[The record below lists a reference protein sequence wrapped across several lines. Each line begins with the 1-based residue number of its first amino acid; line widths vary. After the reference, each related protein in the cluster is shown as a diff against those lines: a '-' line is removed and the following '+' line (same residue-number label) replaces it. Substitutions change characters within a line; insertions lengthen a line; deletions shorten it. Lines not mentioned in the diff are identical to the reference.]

1 MEVLNLTD
9 VDIKIEN
16 IVASAS
22 IGKDIDLKEIE
33 SSNMLEGVSYNREQF
48 PGLVF
53 KLKEPKTAAL
63 IFGSGK
69 LVCTGAKSIDDSKLA
84 IKRTVDLMRK
94 VDTDIPEEF
103 EIKIQNIVASA
114 NLESTLNL
122 EAVALELEDTEYEPE
137 QFPGLVYRLS
147 DPKVVLLL
155 FGSGVLLIKLVVFD
169 LDNVIIDGE
178 AIDEIGKLAN
188 VEDDIAAITEK
199 AMQGEIDFETS
210 IKDRVQLLEGTSI
223 EDIEKVADDLPL
235 MNGACKTIDCLKE
248 KDVDVAIIS
257 GSFDVVADKV
267 KDKLGVETVYTNSFT
282 VEDGKLTGEVT
293 GPLVSGSKLDVLK
306 DHVEEAGITLDEVVA
321 VGDGANDISMIESA
335 GCGIAFNAKDSVKEI
350 ADIVVDGKD
359 LCKVLDEI
367 LNQLT
372 TEEETETVDDEE
384 AVEEVEETEATEE
397 AVEEEAEEAVEEEAE
412 EAVEEV
418 EETEDSEEAAEETED
433 AAETEDKKED
443 KKELPKS
450 EFVLAD
456 TMEGVRK
463 QKDEKEAEIS
473 KVADERE
480 EFNKIAK
487 EQRKIRDE
495 LNASLKENLNKAI
508 EYRNERN
515 EINKEV
521 EAAKKARNE
530 ANNKIKSLE
539 WSSGKRD
546 KIKIENEIKKID
558 KIIETR
564 VLDIKKENQLVKNAN
579 DLRKQLMEI
588 HEDESV
594 KTEAQELKK
603 LSEEEHEKVIALSEK
618 AQEAHEEM
626 LTYFRK
632 TDDIRTAA
640 DEAHKKFIEARKNAS
655 AKHEEFKAILSDIH
669 VINKKLGSNKPK
681 KRKNDNK
688 GGSGSNKN
696 REERERAEEIFA
708 KFKQGGK
715 VSTEEILLLQKYNIG

>member
-1 MEVLNLTD
+1 M
-9 VDIKIEN
+9 
-16 IVASAS
+16 
-22 IGKDIDLKEIE
+22 
-33 SSNMLEGVSYNREQF
+33 
-48 PGLVF
+48 
-53 KLKEPKTAAL
+53 
-63 IFGSGK
+63 
-69 LVCTGAKSIDDSKLA
+69 
-84 IKRTVDLMRK
+84 
-94 VDTDIPEEF
+94 
-103 EIKIQNIVASA
+103 
-114 NLESTLNL
+114 
-122 EAVALELEDTEYEPE
+122 
-137 QFPGLVYRLS
+137 
-147 DPKVVLLL
+147 
-155 FGSGVLLIKLVVFD
+155 IKLVVFD

-188 VEDDIAAITEK
+188 VEEDIAEITEK

-235 MNGACKTIDCLKE
+235 MPGAEETITCLKD

-257 GSFDVVADKV
+257 GSFDVVAEKI
-267 KDKLGVETVYTNSFT
+267 KDKLGVDTVYTNSFT

-293 GPLVSGSKLDVLK
+293 GPLVSGTKLDVLN

-350 ADIVVDGKD
+350 ADIVVDEKD
-359 LCKVLDEI
+359 LTKVLDEI

-372 TEEETETVDDEE
+372 TEDAETETVEENAEE
-384 AVEEVEETEATEE
+384 AEAVEAETEEVEEADAEP
-397 AVEEEAEEAVEEEAE
+397 EEEGDAEEADAEPAEEEKPKK
-412 EAVEEV
+412 
-418 EETEDSEEAAEETED
+418 SKK
-433 AAETEDKKED
+433 DKG
-443 KKELPKS
+443 LPKS
-450 EFVLAD
+450 DFVLAD

-473 KVADERE
+473 KVAEERE
-480 EFNKIAK
+480 EFNRIAK

-515 EINKEV
+515 EINKAV
-521 EAAKKARNE
+521 EAAKKARND
-530 ANNKIKSLE
+530 ANNKIKNLE

-579 DLRKQLMEI
+579 DLRKQLMGI

-594 KTEAQELKK
+594 KNEAQELKK
-603 LSEEEHEKVIALSEK
+603 VSEEEHEKVIELSEK
-618 AQEAHEEM
+618 AQAAHEEM
-626 LTYFRK
+626 LKYFRK

-655 AKHEEFKAILSDIH
+655 AKHEEFKVILSDIH

-681 KRKNDNK
+681 RRKSDNK
-688 GGSGSNKN
+688 SSSGANKN
-696 REERERAEEIFA
+696 REEKERAEEIFE

>member
-1 MEVLNLTD
+1 M
-9 VDIKIEN
+9 
-16 IVASAS
+16 
-22 IGKDIDLKEIE
+22 
-33 SSNMLEGVSYNREQF
+33 
-48 PGLVF
+48 
-53 KLKEPKTAAL
+53 
-63 IFGSGK
+63 
-69 LVCTGAKSIDDSKLA
+69 
-84 IKRTVDLMRK
+84 
-94 VDTDIPEEF
+94 
-103 EIKIQNIVASA
+103 
-114 NLESTLNL
+114 
-122 EAVALELEDTEYEPE
+122 
-137 QFPGLVYRLS
+137 
-147 DPKVVLLL
+147 
-155 FGSGVLLIKLVVFD
+155 VLLIKLVVFD

-188 VEDDIAAITEK
+188 VEEDIAAITEK

-223 EDIEKVADDLPL
+223 EEIQKVASELPL
-235 MNGACKTIDCLKE
+235 MPGAEKTINDLKE
-248 KDVDVAIIS
+248 NDVDVAIIS
-257 GSFDVVADKV
+257 GSFDVVADEI

-306 DHVEEAGITLDEVVA
+306 DHVENAGITLDEVVA

-350 ADIVVDGKD
+350 ADVVVEEKD
-359 LCKVLDEI
+359 LTKVLDEI

-372 TEEETETVDDEE
+372 TDDAEEET
-384 AVEEVEETEATEE
+384 VEEVEDEASEE
-397 AVEEEAEEAVEEEAE
+397 AEAVEAADEDADSEEDEAEAEEEASEEEAEEEVAEEDADSEEEEAE
-412 EAVEEV
+412 EEV
-418 EETEDSEEAAEETED
+418 ADEEAEPEE
-433 AAETEDKKED
+433 A
-443 KKELPKS
+443 PKH

-480 EFNKIAK
+480 EFNKIAR

-495 LNASLKENLNKAI
+495 LNSSLKENLNKAI
-508 EYRNERN
+508 EFRNERN

-521 EAAKKARNE
+521 EAAKKARND
-530 ANNKIKSLE
+530 ANNKIKNLE
-539 WSSGKRD
+539 WNSGKRN
-546 KIKIENEIKKID
+546 KLRIENEIKKID

-594 KTEAQELKK
+594 KAEADELKK
-603 LSEEEHEKVIALSEK
+603 VSEQEHEKVIELSEK
-618 AQEAHEEM
+618 AQAAHEEM
-626 LTYFRK
+626 LKYFRK

-640 DEAHKKFIEARKNAS
+640 DEAHKKFIEARRNAS
-655 AKHEEFKAILSDIH
+655 DKHEEFKTILSDIH

-681 KRKNDNK
+681 RRKSDNK
-688 GGSGSNKN
+688 GSSGANKN
-696 REERERAEEIFA
+696 REEKQRAQEIFE

>member
-1 MEVLNLTD
+1 M
-9 VDIKIEN
+9 
-16 IVASAS
+16 
-22 IGKDIDLKEIE
+22 
-33 SSNMLEGVSYNREQF
+33 
-48 PGLVF
+48 
-53 KLKEPKTAAL
+53 
-63 IFGSGK
+63 
-69 LVCTGAKSIDDSKLA
+69 
-84 IKRTVDLMRK
+84 
-94 VDTDIPEEF
+94 
-103 EIKIQNIVASA
+103 
-114 NLESTLNL
+114 
-122 EAVALELEDTEYEPE
+122 
-137 QFPGLVYRLS
+137 
-147 DPKVVLLL
+147 
-155 FGSGVLLIKLVVFD
+155 IKLVVFD
-169 LDNVIIDGE
+169 LDNVIIE
-178 AIDEIGKLAN
+178 E
-188 VEDDIAAITEK
+188 DIAAITEK

-223 EDIEKVADDLPL
+223 EDIEKVACDLPL
-235 MNGACKTIDCLKE
+235 MPGAEKTIKCLKD

-267 KDKLGVETVYTNSFT
+267 SDKLGVDTVYTNSFT

-335 GCGIAFNAKDSVKEI
+335 GCGIAFNAKNSVKEI
-350 ADIVVDGKD
+350 ADIVVEEKD
-359 LCKVLDEI
+359 LCKVLNEI

-372 TEEETETVDDEE
+372 TEDAETETVDEEIAEE
-384 AVEEVEETEATEE
+384 AEAVEAETEEVAEEAPEEVEEAEAEPVEEDETEE
-397 AVEEEAEEAVEEEAE
+397 AEVAEEEVEEAPEDEAEPAEETAEEEAETEEAPEDEAEEAESEEEAE
-412 EAVEEV
+412 PAKEEKPKK
-418 EETEDSEEAAEETED
+418 SKSKK
-433 AAETEDKKED
+433 DKG
-443 KKELPKS
+443 LPKS
-450 EFVLAD
+450 NFVLAD

-480 EFNKIAK
+480 EYNRIAK

-515 EINKEV
+515 EINKAV
-521 EAAKKARNE
+521 EAAKKARND
-530 ANNKIKSLE
+530 ANNKIKNLE

-594 KTEAQELKK
+594 KNEAQELKK
-603 LSEEEHEKVIALSEK
+603 VSEEEHEKVIELSEK
-618 AQEAHEEM
+618 AQAAHEEM
-626 LTYFRK
+626 LKYFRK

-681 KRKNDNK
+681 RRKSDNK
-688 GGSGSNKN
+688 SSPAANKN
-696 REERERAEEIFA
+696 REEKERAEEIFE

>member
-1 MEVLNLTD
+1 M
-9 VDIKIEN
+9 
-16 IVASAS
+16 
-22 IGKDIDLKEIE
+22 
-33 SSNMLEGVSYNREQF
+33 
-48 PGLVF
+48 
-53 KLKEPKTAAL
+53 
-63 IFGSGK
+63 
-69 LVCTGAKSIDDSKLA
+69 
-84 IKRTVDLMRK
+84 
-94 VDTDIPEEF
+94 
-103 EIKIQNIVASA
+103 
-114 NLESTLNL
+114 
-122 EAVALELEDTEYEPE
+122 
-137 QFPGLVYRLS
+137 
-147 DPKVVLLL
+147 
-155 FGSGVLLIKLVVFD
+155 VLLIKLVVFD

-188 VEDDIAAITEK
+188 VEEDIAAITEK

-223 EDIEKVADDLPL
+223 EDIEKVADELPL
-235 MNGACKTIDCLKE
+235 MDGASETIARLKDE
-248 KDVDVAIIS
+248 DIDVAIIS
-257 GSFDVVADKV
+257 GSFDVVADKI
-267 KDKLGVETVYTNSFT
+267 KEKLGIDAVYTNSFT

-350 ADIVVDGKD
+350 ADVVVDEKD
-359 LCKVLDEI
+359 LTKVLDEI

-372 TEEETETVDDEE
+372 TEEETEAVDDEE
-384 AVEEVEETEATEE
+384 ASEEVEETEAS
-397 AVEEEAEEAVEEEAE
+397 
-412 EAVEEV
+412 EEV
-418 EETEDSEEAAEETED
+418 EETEAAEEATEEVAEETEEAAEEEATE
-433 AAETEDKKED
+433 AEAKDKDEKKDKKA
-443 KKELPKS
+443 LPKS
-450 EFVLAD
+450 DFVLAD

-508 EYRNERN
+508 EFRNERN

-603 LSEEEHEKVIALSEK
+603 VSEEKHQKVIELSEK

-681 KRKNDNK
+681 KRRSDNK
-688 GGSGSNKN
+688 GGSGANKN
-696 REERERAEEIFA
+696 REEKERAEEIFA

>member
-1 MEVLNLTD
+1 M
-9 VDIKIEN
+9 
-16 IVASAS
+16 
-22 IGKDIDLKEIE
+22 
-33 SSNMLEGVSYNREQF
+33 
-48 PGLVF
+48 
-53 KLKEPKTAAL
+53 
-63 IFGSGK
+63 
-69 LVCTGAKSIDDSKLA
+69 
-84 IKRTVDLMRK
+84 
-94 VDTDIPEEF
+94 
-103 EIKIQNIVASA
+103 
-114 NLESTLNL
+114 
-122 EAVALELEDTEYEPE
+122 
-137 QFPGLVYRLS
+137 
-147 DPKVVLLL
+147 
-155 FGSGVLLIKLVVFD
+155 IKLVVFD

-188 VEDDIAAITEK
+188 VEDDIAEITEK

-223 EDIEKVADDLPL
+223 EDIEKVAEDLPL
-235 MNGACKTIDCLKE
+235 MPGACKTVKCLKD
-248 KDVDVAIIS
+248 KGVDVAIIS

-267 KDKLGVETVYTNSFT
+267 SDKLGVDTVYTNSFT

-350 ADIVVDGKD
+350 ADVVVEEKD
-359 LCKVLDEI
+359 LCKVLCEI
-367 LNQLT
+367 CNQLT
-372 TEEETETVDDEE
+372 TDDAEEETVE
-384 AVEEVEETEATEE
+384 EEVEAQEAESDAETEEEVKEVEAEE
-397 AVEEEAEEAVEEEAE
+397 AAEEEAPAEDAEEEAAEEEAEEAPAE
-412 EAVEEV
+412 
-418 EETEDSEEAAEETED
+418 
-433 AAETEDKKED
+433 K
-443 KKELPKS
+443 P

-463 QKDEKEAEIS
+463 QKDEKEAEIA
-473 KVADERE
+473 KVAEERE
-480 EFNKIAK
+480 EFNKTAR

-539 WSSGKRD
+539 WNSGKRN
-546 KIKIENEIKKID
+546 KVKIENEIKKID

-594 KTEAQELKK
+594 KAEAQELKK
-603 LSEEEHEKVIALSEK
+603 VSEEEHEKVIELSEK

-681 KRKNDNK
+681 KRRNENK
-688 GGSGSNKN
+688 GSSGGNKN
-696 REERERAEEIFA
+696 REEKERAEEIFA

>member
-1 MEVLNLTD
+1 M
-9 VDIKIEN
+9 
-16 IVASAS
+16 
-22 IGKDIDLKEIE
+22 
-33 SSNMLEGVSYNREQF
+33 
-48 PGLVF
+48 
-53 KLKEPKTAAL
+53 
-63 IFGSGK
+63 
-69 LVCTGAKSIDDSKLA
+69 
-84 IKRTVDLMRK
+84 
-94 VDTDIPEEF
+94 
-103 EIKIQNIVASA
+103 
-114 NLESTLNL
+114 
-122 EAVALELEDTEYEPE
+122 
-137 QFPGLVYRLS
+137 
-147 DPKVVLLL
+147 
-155 FGSGVLLIKLVVFD
+155 VLLIKLVVFD

-188 VEDDIAAITEK
+188 VEDDIAEITEK

-223 EDIEKVADDLPL
+223 EEIEKVAEDLPL
-235 MNGACKTIDCLKE
+235 MPGACETVKCLKD
-248 KDVDVAIIS
+248 KGVDVAIIS

-267 KDKLGVETVYTNSFT
+267 SDKLGVDTVYTNSFT

-306 DHVEEAGITLDEVVA
+306 DHVDEAGITLDEVVA

-350 ADIVVDGKD
+350 ADVVVEEKD
-359 LCKVLDEI
+359 LCKVLSEI
-367 LNQLT
+367 CNQLT
-372 TEEETETVDDEE
+372 TDDAEEETVE
-384 AVEEVEETEATEE
+384 EEVEAQEAEGDAETEEE
-397 AVEEEAEEAVEEEAE
+397 VQEVEAAEEETAEEEAEAE
-412 EAVEEV
+412 ESEEV
-418 EETEDSEEAAEETED
+418 EDAEEAAEEEAEAED
-433 AAETEDKKED
+433 AEEEAAQEEAPAEK
-443 KKELPKS
+443 P

-463 QKDEKEAEIS
+463 QKDEKEAEIA
-473 KVADERE
+473 KVAEERE
-480 EFNKIAK
+480 EFNKTAR

-539 WSSGKRD
+539 WNSGKRN
-546 KIKIENEIKKID
+546 KVKIENEIKKID

-594 KTEAQELKK
+594 KAEADELRKK
-603 LSEEEHEKVIALSEK
+603 SEEEHEKVIELSEK
-618 AQEAHEEM
+618 AQAAHEEM
-626 LTYFRK
+626 LKYFRK

-640 DEAHKKFIEARKNAS
+640 DEAHKNFVEARRNAS
-655 AKHEEFKAILSDIH
+655 AKHEEFKDILSDIH

-681 KRKNDNK
+681 RRKSDNK
-688 GGSGSNKN
+688 GSSGGNKN
-696 REERERAEEIFA
+696 REEKQRAQEIFE

>member
-1 MEVLNLTD
+1 M
-9 VDIKIEN
+9 
-16 IVASAS
+16 
-22 IGKDIDLKEIE
+22 
-33 SSNMLEGVSYNREQF
+33 
-48 PGLVF
+48 
-53 KLKEPKTAAL
+53 
-63 IFGSGK
+63 
-69 LVCTGAKSIDDSKLA
+69 
-84 IKRTVDLMRK
+84 
-94 VDTDIPEEF
+94 
-103 EIKIQNIVASA
+103 
-114 NLESTLNL
+114 
-122 EAVALELEDTEYEPE
+122 
-137 QFPGLVYRLS
+137 
-147 DPKVVLLL
+147 
-155 FGSGVLLIKLVVFD
+155 VLLIKLVVFD

-188 VEDDIAAITEK
+188 VEEDIAEITEK

-235 MNGACKTIDCLKE
+235 MPGACKTIKCLKD
-248 KDVDVAIIS
+248 KGVDVAIIS

-267 KDKLGVETVYTNSFT
+267 SDKLGVDAVYTNSFT

-350 ADIVVDGKD
+350 ADIVVDEKD
-359 LCKVLDEI
+359 LCKVLCEI
-367 LNQLT
+367 LDQLT
-372 TEEETETVDDEE
+372 TDDAEEETVE
-384 AVEEVEETEATEE
+384 EEVEAQEAEENVAEE
-397 AVEEEAEEAVEEEAE
+397 AESEEEAEAEEASEEAEEESEDVEAEEESEEEAEEEKV
-412 EAVEEV
+412 
-418 EETEDSEEAAEETED
+418 
-433 AAETEDKKED
+433 
-443 KKELPKS
+443 

-456 TMEGVRK
+456 TIEGVRK
-463 QKDEKEAEIS
+463 QKDEKEAEIA
-473 KVADERE
+473 KVAEERE
-480 EFNKIAK
+480 EYNKIAR

-521 EAAKKARNE
+521 EAAKKERNE
-530 ANNKIKSLE
+530 ANNKIKNLE
-539 WSSGKRD
+539 WNSGKRN
-546 KIKIENEIKKID
+546 KVKIENEIKKID

-594 KTEAQELKK
+594 KAEAEELKK
-603 LSEEEHEKVIALSEK
+603 QSEEAHQRVIELSEK
-618 AQEAHEEM
+618 AQAAHEEM
-626 LTYFRK
+626 LKYFRK

-640 DEAHKKFIEARKNAS
+640 DEAHKNFIEARRNAS

-669 VINKKLGSNKPK
+669 VINKRLGSNKPK
-681 KRKNDNK
+681 RRKSDNK
-688 GGSGSNKN
+688 GSSGANKN
-696 REERERAEEIFA
+696 REEKQRAQEIFE

>member
-1 MEVLNLTD
+1 M
-9 VDIKIEN
+9 
-16 IVASAS
+16 
-22 IGKDIDLKEIE
+22 
-33 SSNMLEGVSYNREQF
+33 
-48 PGLVF
+48 
-53 KLKEPKTAAL
+53 
-63 IFGSGK
+63 
-69 LVCTGAKSIDDSKLA
+69 
-84 IKRTVDLMRK
+84 
-94 VDTDIPEEF
+94 
-103 EIKIQNIVASA
+103 
-114 NLESTLNL
+114 
-122 EAVALELEDTEYEPE
+122 
-137 QFPGLVYRLS
+137 
-147 DPKVVLLL
+147 
-155 FGSGVLLIKLVVFD
+155 
-169 LDNVIIDGE
+169 
-178 AIDEIGKLAN
+178 
-188 VEDDIAAITEK
+188 
-199 AMQGEIDFETS
+199 
-210 IKDRVQLLEGTSI
+210 
-223 EDIEKVADDLPL
+223 
-235 MNGACKTIDCLKE
+235 
-248 KDVDVAIIS
+248 
-257 GSFDVVADKV
+257 ADKI

-350 ADIVVDGKD
+350 ADVVVDEKD
-359 LCKVLDEI
+359 LTKVLDEI

-372 TEEETETVDDEE
+372 TDEAEEETVEDEQEE
-384 AVEEVEETEATEE
+384 AQEAEEEVA
-397 AVEEEAEEAVEEEAE
+397 EAEEAVEEDAE
-412 EAVEEV
+412 EEEAPEDAEEV
-418 EETEDSEEAAEETED
+418 EEAEEEPAEEEAP
-433 AAETEDKKED
+433 KK
-443 KKELPKS
+443 

-480 EFNKIAK
+480 EFNKIAR

-515 EINKEV
+515 EINKQV
-521 EAAKKARNE
+521 EEAKKARNE
-530 ANNKIKSLE
+530 ANAKIKNLE
-539 WSSGKRD
+539 WNSGKRN

-588 HEDESV
+588 HEDEAA
-594 KTEAQELKK
+594 KGEAEELKK
-603 LSEEEHEKVIALSEK
+603 VSEEEHEKVIELSEK
-618 AQEAHEEM
+618 AQAAHEEM
-626 LTYFRK
+626 LKYFRK

-640 DEAHKKFIEARKNAS
+640 DEAHKKFIEARRNAS
-655 AKHEEFKAILSDIH
+655 EKHEEFKAILSDIH

-681 KRKNDNK
+681 RRKSDNK
-688 GGSGSNKN
+688 GSSGANKN
-696 REERERAEEIFA
+696 REEKQRAEEIFE

>member
-1 MEVLNLTD
+1 M
-9 VDIKIEN
+9 
-16 IVASAS
+16 
-22 IGKDIDLKEIE
+22 
-33 SSNMLEGVSYNREQF
+33 
-48 PGLVF
+48 
-53 KLKEPKTAAL
+53 
-63 IFGSGK
+63 
-69 LVCTGAKSIDDSKLA
+69 
-84 IKRTVDLMRK
+84 
-94 VDTDIPEEF
+94 
-103 EIKIQNIVASA
+103 
-114 NLESTLNL
+114 
-122 EAVALELEDTEYEPE
+122 
-137 QFPGLVYRLS
+137 
-147 DPKVVLLL
+147 
-155 FGSGVLLIKLVVFD
+155 VLLIELVVFD

-223 EDIEKVADDLPL
+223 EDIEKLADELPL
-235 MNGACKTIDCLKE
+235 MPGACKTIKCLKE

-267 KDKLGVETVYTNSFT
+267 KDKLGVDTVYTNSFT

-293 GPLVSGSKLDVLK
+293 GPLVSGNKLDVLK
-306 DHVEEAGITLDEVVA
+306 DHVEKAGIALENVVA

-350 ADIVVDGKD
+350 ADVVVEEKD
-359 LCKVLDEI
+359 LCKVLCEI

-372 TEEETETVDDEE
+372 TETVEDEIEEATEEEASEEEVVAEAAEEEVADETVEEE
-384 AVEEVEETEATEE
+384 ASEEEATEEVAEEEATEE
-397 AVEEEAEEAVEEEAE
+397 AAEEEAP
-412 EAVEEV
+412 
-418 EETEDSEEAAEETED
+418 
-433 AAETEDKKED
+433 KE
-443 KKELPKS
+443 

-456 TMEGVRK
+456 TMEGVRR
-463 QKDEKEAEIS
+463 QKDEKEAEIA
-473 KVADERE
+473 KVAEERE
-480 EFNKIAK
+480 EFNKTAR

-508 EYRNERN
+508 EFRNERN
-515 EINKEV
+515 EINKQV
-521 EAAKKARNE
+521 EEAKKARNE
-530 ANNKIKSLE
+530 ANAKIKSLE
-539 WSSGKRD
+539 WNSGKRN

-588 HEDESV
+588 HEDEAA
-594 KTEAQELKK
+594 KGEAEELKK
-603 LSEEEHEKVIALSEK
+603 VSEEEHEKVIELSEK
-618 AQEAHEEM
+618 AQAAHEEM
-626 LTYFRK
+626 LKYFRK

-640 DEAHKKFIEARKNAS
+640 DEAHKKFIEARRNAS
-655 AKHEEFKAILSDIH
+655 EKHEEFKAILSDIH

-681 KRKNDNK
+681 RRKSDNK
-688 GGSGSNKN
+688 GSSGSNKN
-696 REERERAEEIFA
+696 REERQRAQEIFE

>member
-1 MEVLNLTD
+1 M
-9 VDIKIEN
+9 
-16 IVASAS
+16 
-22 IGKDIDLKEIE
+22 
-33 SSNMLEGVSYNREQF
+33 
-48 PGLVF
+48 
-53 KLKEPKTAAL
+53 
-63 IFGSGK
+63 
-69 LVCTGAKSIDDSKLA
+69 
-84 IKRTVDLMRK
+84 
-94 VDTDIPEEF
+94 
-103 EIKIQNIVASA
+103 
-114 NLESTLNL
+114 
-122 EAVALELEDTEYEPE
+122 
-137 QFPGLVYRLS
+137 
-147 DPKVVLLL
+147 
-155 FGSGVLLIKLVVFD
+155 VLLIKLVVFD

-188 VEDDIAAITEK
+188 VEDDIAEITEK

-235 MNGACKTIDCLKE
+235 MPGACKTIECLKE
-248 KDVDVAIIS
+248 KGVDVAIIS

-267 KDKLGVETVYTNSFT
+267 SDKLGVDTVYTNSFT

-350 ADIVVDGKD
+350 ADVVVEEKD
-359 LCKVLDEI
+359 LCKVLCEI
-367 LNQLT
+367 IDQLT
-372 TEEETETVDDEE
+372 TDDAEEETV
-384 AVEEVEETEATEE
+384 VEEVEAQEAD
-397 AVEEEAEEAVEEEAE
+397 VEVADSEEAEDEPAE
-412 EAVEEV
+412 
-418 EETEDSEEAAEETED
+418 EEAAEEAGEEAEESED
-433 AAETEDKKED
+433 AAEEEPAEEEAAEEAGEEAEESEDAAEEEPAEEASEEAEESEEPAEEEAKEE
-443 KKELPKS
+443 KP

-463 QKDEKEAEIS
+463 QKDEKEAEIA
-473 KVADERE
+473 KVAEERE
-480 EFNKIAK
+480 EFNKTAR

-495 LNASLKENLNKAI
+495 LNASLKENLNQAI

-530 ANNKIKSLE
+530 ANSKIKSLE
-539 WSSGKRD
+539 WNSGKRN
-546 KIKIENEIKKID
+546 KVKIENEIKKID

-579 DLRKQLMEI
+579 DLRKQLMDI

-594 KTEAQELKK
+594 KAEADELRKK
-603 LSEEEHEKVIALSEK
+603 SEEEHEKVIELSEK
-618 AQEAHEEM
+618 AQAAHEEM
-626 LTYFRK
+626 LKYFRK

-640 DEAHKKFIEARKNAS
+640 DEAHKNFVEARRNAS

-669 VINKKLGSNKPK
+669 IINKKLGSNKPK
-681 KRKNDNK
+681 RRKNDNK
-688 GGSGSNKN
+688 GSSGGNKN
-696 REERERAEEIFA
+696 REERQRAQEIFE

>member
-1 MEVLNLTD
+1 M
-9 VDIKIEN
+9 
-16 IVASAS
+16 
-22 IGKDIDLKEIE
+22 
-33 SSNMLEGVSYNREQF
+33 
-48 PGLVF
+48 
-53 KLKEPKTAAL
+53 
-63 IFGSGK
+63 
-69 LVCTGAKSIDDSKLA
+69 
-84 IKRTVDLMRK
+84 
-94 VDTDIPEEF
+94 
-103 EIKIQNIVASA
+103 
-114 NLESTLNL
+114 
-122 EAVALELEDTEYEPE
+122 
-137 QFPGLVYRLS
+137 
-147 DPKVVLLL
+147 
-155 FGSGVLLIKLVVFD
+155 VLLIKLVVFD

-235 MNGACKTIDCLKE
+235 MNGACKTIECLKE

-335 GCGIAFNAKDSVKEI
+335 GCGIAFNAV
-350 ADIVVDGKD
+350 
-359 LCKVLDEI
+359 
-367 LNQLT
+367 
-372 TEEETETVDDEE
+372 EEEAEE
-384 AVEEVEETEATEE
+384 AVEEVEETEATED
-397 AVEEEAEEAVEEEAE
+397 AVEEEAE

-530 ANNKIKSLE
+530 ANSKIKSLE

>member
-1 MEVLNLTD
+1 V
-9 VDIKIEN
+9 
-16 IVASAS
+16 
-22 IGKDIDLKEIE
+22 
-33 SSNMLEGVSYNREQF
+33 
-48 PGLVF
+48 
-53 KLKEPKTAAL
+53 
-63 IFGSGK
+63 
-69 LVCTGAKSIDDSKLA
+69 
-84 IKRTVDLMRK
+84 
-94 VDTDIPEEF
+94 
-103 EIKIQNIVASA
+103 
-114 NLESTLNL
+114 
-122 EAVALELEDTEYEPE
+122 
-137 QFPGLVYRLS
+137 
-147 DPKVVLLL
+147 
-155 FGSGVLLIKLVVFD
+155 VLLIKLVVFD

-188 VEDDIAAITEK
+188 VEEDIAEITEK

-223 EDIEKVADDLPL
+223 EEIQKVASELPL
-235 MNGACKTIDCLKE
+235 MPGAEDTINGLKE
-248 KDVDVAIIS
+248 NDIDVAIIS
-257 GSFDVVADKV
+257 GSFDVVADEIKE
-267 KDKLGVETVYTNSFT
+267 KLGVDAVYTNSFT
-282 VEDGKLTGEVT
+282 VEEGKLTGEVT
-293 GPLVSGSKLDVLK
+293 GPLVSGTKLDVLK
-306 DHVEEAGITLDEVVA
+306 DHVEEAGIALEDVVA

-350 ADIVVDGKD
+350 ADVVVEEKD
-359 LCKVLDEI
+359 LTKVLDEI

-372 TEEETETVDDEE
+372 TDDAEEETVEEVEAQEAENVEEAEVQDEAEAEEETEEE
-384 AVEEVEETEATEE
+384 S
-397 AVEEEAEEAVEEEAE
+397 EEEAEEE
-412 EAVEEV
+412 
-418 EETEDSEEAAEETED
+418 
-433 AAETEDKKED
+433 K
-443 KKELPKS
+443 P

-480 EFNKIAK
+480 EFNKIAR

-508 EYRNERN
+508 EFRNERN

-530 ANNKIKSLE
+530 ANAKIKSLE
-539 WSSGKRD
+539 WNSGKRN
-546 KIKIENEIKKID
+546 KVKIENEIKKID

-594 KTEAQELKK
+594 KAEADELRKK
-603 LSEEEHEKVIALSEK
+603 SEEEHEKVIELSEK
-618 AQEAHEEM
+618 AQAAHEEM
-626 LTYFRK
+626 LKYFRK

-640 DEAHKKFIEARKNAS
+640 DEAHKKFIEARRNAS
-655 AKHEEFKAILSDIH
+655 DKHEEFKAILSDIH

-681 KRKNDNK
+681 RRKSDNK
-688 GGSGSNKN
+688 GSSGPNKN
-696 REERERAEEIFA
+696 REERQRAQEIFE

>member
-1 MEVLNLTD
+1 M
-9 VDIKIEN
+9 
-16 IVASAS
+16 
-22 IGKDIDLKEIE
+22 
-33 SSNMLEGVSYNREQF
+33 
-48 PGLVF
+48 
-53 KLKEPKTAAL
+53 
-63 IFGSGK
+63 
-69 LVCTGAKSIDDSKLA
+69 
-84 IKRTVDLMRK
+84 
-94 VDTDIPEEF
+94 
-103 EIKIQNIVASA
+103 
-114 NLESTLNL
+114 
-122 EAVALELEDTEYEPE
+122 
-137 QFPGLVYRLS
+137 
-147 DPKVVLLL
+147 
-155 FGSGVLLIKLVVFD
+155 IKLVVFD

-188 VEDDIAAITEK
+188 VEDEIAEITEK

-210 IKDRVQLLEGTSI
+210 IKDRVKLLEGTSI
-223 EDIEKVADDLPL
+223 EEIEKVADELPL
-235 MNGACKTIDCLKE
+235 MPGAEETINALKE
-248 KDVDVAIIS
+248 KDLDVAIIS
-257 GSFDVVADKV
+257 GSFDVVAEKV
-267 KDKLGVETVYTNSFT
+267 KDKLGVDAVYTNSFS

-306 DHVEEAGITLDEVVA
+306 DHVEKAEITLDDVVA

-350 ADIVVDGKD
+350 ADIVVEEKD
-359 LCKVLDEI
+359 LTKVLDEI
-367 LNQLT
+367 VNQLT
-372 TEEETETVDDEE
+372 TDDAETETV
-384 AVEEVEETEATEE
+384 
-397 AVEEEAEEAVEEEAE
+397 EEEAQEAE
-412 EAVEEV
+412 EEV
-418 EETEDSEEAAEETED
+418 VEEAAEEETQEAEEEVVED
-433 AAETEDKKED
+433 AAEEEAQEEKPKKADKG
-443 KKELPKS
+443 LPKS
-450 EFVLAD
+450 DFVLAD

-473 KVADERE
+473 KVAEERE
-480 EFNKIAK
+480 EYNKIAK

-515 EINKEV
+515 EINKAV
-521 EAAKKARNE
+521 EAAKKARND
-530 ANNKIKSLE
+530 ANNKIKNLE

-579 DLRKQLMEI
+579 DLRKQLMDI

-594 KTEAQELKK
+594 KSEAQELKK
-603 LSEEEHEKVIALSEK
+603 LSEEEHEKVIELSEK
-618 AQEAHEEM
+618 AQTAHEEM
-626 LTYFRK
+626 LKYFRK

-669 VINKKLGSNKPK
+669 VINKKLGSNKPRR
-681 KRKNDNK
+681 RKSENK
-688 GGSGSNKN
+688 SSSGGNKN
-696 REERERAEEIFA
+696 REEKERAEEIFE

>member
-1 MEVLNLTD
+1 M
-9 VDIKIEN
+9 
-16 IVASAS
+16 
-22 IGKDIDLKEIE
+22 
-33 SSNMLEGVSYNREQF
+33 
-48 PGLVF
+48 
-53 KLKEPKTAAL
+53 
-63 IFGSGK
+63 
-69 LVCTGAKSIDDSKLA
+69 
-84 IKRTVDLMRK
+84 
-94 VDTDIPEEF
+94 
-103 EIKIQNIVASA
+103 
-114 NLESTLNL
+114 
-122 EAVALELEDTEYEPE
+122 
-137 QFPGLVYRLS
+137 
-147 DPKVVLLL
+147 
-155 FGSGVLLIKLVVFD
+155 VLLIKLVVFD

-188 VEDDIAAITEK
+188 VEEDIASITEK

-210 IKDRVQLLEGTSI
+210 IKERVQLLEGTSI
-223 EDIEKVADDLPL
+223 EEIKKVADELPL
-235 MNGACKTIDCLKE
+235 MPGAEDTIARLKDE
-248 KDVDVAIIS
+248 DVDVAIIS
-257 GSFDVVADKV
+257 GSFDVVADNV
-267 KDKLGVETVYTNSFT
+267 KDKLGVENVFTNSFT

-293 GPLVSGSKLDVLK
+293 GPLVSGSKLGVLN
-306 DHVEEAGITLDEVVA
+306 DYVEESGITLEEVVA

-350 ADIVVDGKD
+350 ADIIVDEKD
-359 LCKVLDEI
+359 LTKVLDEI

-372 TEEETETVDDEE
+372 TDDAENDAVDDEETPEEAEAEEEVEEATEDSQEVAEEETEAEEEAPEDAEDEE
-384 AVEEVEETEATEE
+384 AP
-397 AVEEEAEEAVEEEAE
+397 EEAEEE
-412 EAVEEV
+412 
-418 EETEDSEEAAEETED
+418 SEKASK
-433 AAETEDKKED
+433 DKKA
-443 KKELPKS
+443 KKGLPKS
-450 EFVLAD
+450 DFVLAD

-480 EFNKIAK
+480 EYNRIAK

-515 EINKEV
+515 EINKAV
-521 EAAKKARNE
+521 EEAKKARNE
-530 ANNKIKSLE
+530 ANNKIKNLE

-588 HEDESV
+588 HEDETV
-594 KTEAQELKK
+594 KGEAQELKK
-603 LSEEEHEKVIALSEK
+603 LSEEEHEKVITLSEQ
-618 AQEAHEEM
+618 AQAAHEEM

-688 GGSGSNKN
+688 SSGGSNKN
-696 REERERAEEIFA
+696 REEKERAEEIFE
-708 KFKQGGK
+708 KFKNGGK
-715 VSTEEILLLQKYNIG
+715 VSTEELLLLQKYNIG

>member
-1 MEVLNLTD
+1 V
-9 VDIKIEN
+9 
-16 IVASAS
+16 
-22 IGKDIDLKEIE
+22 
-33 SSNMLEGVSYNREQF
+33 
-48 PGLVF
+48 
-53 KLKEPKTAAL
+53 
-63 IFGSGK
+63 
-69 LVCTGAKSIDDSKLA
+69 
-84 IKRTVDLMRK
+84 
-94 VDTDIPEEF
+94 
-103 EIKIQNIVASA
+103 
-114 NLESTLNL
+114 
-122 EAVALELEDTEYEPE
+122 
-137 QFPGLVYRLS
+137 
-147 DPKVVLLL
+147 
-155 FGSGVLLIKLVVFD
+155 VLLIKLVVFD

-188 VEDDIAAITEK
+188 VEEDIAAITEK

-223 EDIEKVADDLPL
+223 EDIEKVADELPL
-235 MNGACKTIDCLKE
+235 MPGACKTIKCLKD

-267 KDKLGVETVYTNSFT
+267 KDKLGVDTVYTNSFT

-293 GPLVSGSKLDVLK
+293 GPLVSGTKLDVLK

-350 ADIVVDGKD
+350 ADVVVDEKD
-359 LCKVLDEI
+359 LCKVLCEI

-372 TEEETETVDDEE
+372 TDDAETETVEEE
-384 AVEEVEETEATEE
+384 AQ
-397 AVEEEAEEAVEEEAE
+397 EAEEAETVEAEAE
-412 EAVEEV
+412 ETA
-418 EETEDSEEAAEETED
+418 DAETED
-433 AAETEDKKED
+433 AEEAKEAEKAEDKKAD
-443 KKELPKS
+443 KGLPKS
-450 EFVLAD
+450 DFVLAD

-515 EINKEV
+515 EINKQV
-521 EAAKKARNE
+521 EEAKKARNE

-594 KTEAQELKK
+594 KGEAQELKK
-603 LSEEEHEKVIALSEK
+603 LSEEEHEKVITLSEK
-618 AQEAHEEM
+618 AQAAHEEM

-669 VINKKLGSNKPK
+669 VINKKLGSNKPR

-688 GGSGSNKN
+688 PSGGANKN
-696 REERERAEEIFA
+696 REEKERAEEIFA

-715 VSTEEILLLQKYNIG
+715 VSTQEILLLQKYNIG

>member
-1 MEVLNLTD
+1 M
-9 VDIKIEN
+9 IE
-16 IVASAS
+16 
-22 IGKDIDLKEIE
+22 
-33 SSNMLEGVSYNREQF
+33 
-48 PGLVF
+48 
-53 KLKEPKTAAL
+53 
-63 IFGSGK
+63 
-69 LVCTGAKSIDDSKLA
+69 
-84 IKRTVDLMRK
+84 
-94 VDTDIPEEF
+94 
-103 EIKIQNIVASA
+103 
-114 NLESTLNL
+114 
-122 EAVALELEDTEYEPE
+122 
-137 QFPGLVYRLS
+137 
-147 DPKVVLLL
+147 
-155 FGSGVLLIKLVVFD
+155 LVVFD

-223 EDIEKVADDLPL
+223 EDIEKLADELPL
-235 MNGACKTIDCLKE
+235 MPGACKTINCLKE

-267 KDKLGVETVYTNSFT
+267 KDKLGVDTVYTNSFT

-293 GPLVSGSKLDVLK
+293 GPLVSGNKLDVLK
-306 DHVEEAGITLDEVVA
+306 DHVEKAGIALENVVA

-350 ADIVVDGKD
+350 ADVVVEEKD
-359 LCKVLDEI
+359 LCKVLCEI

-372 TEEETETVDDEE
+372 TETVEDEIEE
-384 AVEEVEETEATEE
+384 ATEEEASEEEVVAEAAEEEATEE
-397 AVEEEAEEAVEEEAE
+397 AVEEEASEEEATEEVAEE
-412 EAVEEV
+412 EA
-418 EETEDSEEAAEETED
+418 TEEAAEEE
-433 AAETEDKKED
+433 APKE
-443 KKELPKS
+443 

-456 TMEGVRK
+456 TMEGVRR
-463 QKDEKEAEIS
+463 QKDEKEAEIA
-473 KVADERE
+473 KVAEERE
-480 EFNKIAK
+480 EFNKTAR

-508 EYRNERN
+508 EFRNERN
-515 EINKEV
+515 EINKQV
-521 EAAKKARNE
+521 EEAKKARNE
-530 ANNKIKSLE
+530 ANAKIKSLE
-539 WSSGKRD
+539 WNSGKRN

-588 HEDESV
+588 HEDEAA
-594 KTEAQELKK
+594 KGEAEELKK
-603 LSEEEHEKVIALSEK
+603 VSEKEHEKVIELSEK
-618 AQEAHEEM
+618 AQAAHEEM
-626 LTYFRK
+626 LKYFRK

-640 DEAHKKFIEARKNAS
+640 DEAHKKFIEARRNAS
-655 AKHEEFKAILSDIH
+655 EKHEEFKAILSDIH

-681 KRKNDNK
+681 RRKSDNK
-688 GGSGSNKN
+688 GSSGSNKN
-696 REERERAEEIFA
+696 REERQRAQEIFE

>member
-1 MEVLNLTD
+1 M
-9 VDIKIEN
+9 
-16 IVASAS
+16 
-22 IGKDIDLKEIE
+22 
-33 SSNMLEGVSYNREQF
+33 
-48 PGLVF
+48 
-53 KLKEPKTAAL
+53 
-63 IFGSGK
+63 
-69 LVCTGAKSIDDSKLA
+69 
-84 IKRTVDLMRK
+84 
-94 VDTDIPEEF
+94 
-103 EIKIQNIVASA
+103 
-114 NLESTLNL
+114 
-122 EAVALELEDTEYEPE
+122 
-137 QFPGLVYRLS
+137 
-147 DPKVVLLL
+147 
-155 FGSGVLLIKLVVFD
+155 VLLIKLVVFD

-188 VEDDIAAITEK
+188 VEDDIAEITEK

-223 EDIEKVADDLPL
+223 EDVEKVAEDLPL
-235 MNGACKTIDCLKE
+235 MPGACKTVKCLKD
-248 KDVDVAIIS
+248 KGVDVAIIS

-267 KDKLGVETVYTNSFT
+267 SDKLGVDTVYTNSFT

-350 ADIVVDGKD
+350 ADVVVEEKD
-359 LCKVLDEI
+359 LCKVLCEI
-367 LNQLT
+367 CNQLT
-372 TEEETETVDDEE
+372 TDDAEEETVE
-384 AVEEVEETEATEE
+384 EEVEAQEAESDAETEEEVQEVEAEE
-397 AVEEEAEEAVEEEAE
+397 AAEEEAPAEDAEEEAAEEEAEEAPAE
-412 EAVEEV
+412 
-418 EETEDSEEAAEETED
+418 
-433 AAETEDKKED
+433 K
-443 KKELPKS
+443 P

-463 QKDEKEAEIS
+463 QKDEKEAEIA
-473 KVADERE
+473 KVAEERE
-480 EFNKIAK
+480 EFNKTAR

-539 WSSGKRD
+539 WNSGKRN
-546 KIKIENEIKKID
+546 KVKIENEIKKID

-594 KTEAQELKK
+594 KAEADELRKK
-603 LSEEEHEKVIALSEK
+603 SEEEHEKVIELSEK
-618 AQEAHEEM
+618 AQAAHEEM
-626 LTYFRK
+626 LKYFRK

-640 DEAHKKFIEARKNAS
+640 DEAHKNFVEARRNAS
-655 AKHEEFKAILSDIH
+655 AKHEEFKDILSDIH

-681 KRKNDNK
+681 RRKSDNK
-688 GGSGSNKN
+688 GSSGGNKN
-696 REERERAEEIFA
+696 REERQRAQEIFE

>member
-1 MEVLNLTD
+1 M
-9 VDIKIEN
+9 
-16 IVASAS
+16 
-22 IGKDIDLKEIE
+22 
-33 SSNMLEGVSYNREQF
+33 
-48 PGLVF
+48 
-53 KLKEPKTAAL
+53 
-63 IFGSGK
+63 
-69 LVCTGAKSIDDSKLA
+69 
-84 IKRTVDLMRK
+84 
-94 VDTDIPEEF
+94 
-103 EIKIQNIVASA
+103 
-114 NLESTLNL
+114 
-122 EAVALELEDTEYEPE
+122 
-137 QFPGLVYRLS
+137 
-147 DPKVVLLL
+147 
-155 FGSGVLLIKLVVFD
+155 IKLVVFD

-188 VEDDIAAITEK
+188 VEDEIAEITEK

-210 IKDRVQLLEGTSI
+210 IKDRVQLLEGISI
-223 EDIEKVADDLPL
+223 EDIEKVADELPL
-235 MNGACKTIDCLKE
+235 MDGASETIARLKDE
-248 KDVDVAIIS
+248 DVDVAIIS
-257 GSFDVVADKV
+257 GSFDIVAEKI
-267 KDKLGVETVYTNSFT
+267 KEKLGIDKVYTNSFT

-306 DHVEEAGITLDEVVA
+306 DHVENAGIALDEVVA

-350 ADIVVDGKD
+350 ADVVVEEKD
-359 LCKVLDEI
+359 LCKVLCEI
-367 LNQLT
+367 LNQMT
-372 TEEETETVDDEE
+372 TDDAEEETV
-384 AVEEVEETEATEE
+384 VEEVEAQEAESDAETEVQEEVVEEE
-397 AVEEEAEEAVEEEAE
+397 AAEEAEAEEEESEEEAEEVEVEAEPEEEAEEAVEESEEEAEAEE
-412 EAVEEV
+412 EAVEE
-418 EETEDSEEAAEETED
+418 
-433 AAETEDKKED
+433 K
-443 KKELPKS
+443 P

-480 EFNKIAK
+480 EFNKIAR

-495 LNASLKENLNKAI
+495 LNSSLKENLNKAI
-508 EYRNERN
+508 EFRNERN

-521 EAAKKARNE
+521 EAAKKARND

-539 WSSGKRD
+539 WNSGKRN
-546 KIKIENEIKKID
+546 KVRIENEIKKID

-594 KTEAQELKK
+594 KAEADELKK
-603 LSEEEHEKVIALSEK
+603 VSEQEHEKVIELSEK
-618 AQEAHEEM
+618 AQAAHEEM
-626 LTYFRK
+626 LKYFRK

-640 DEAHKKFIEARKNAS
+640 DEAHKKFIEARRNAS
-655 AKHEEFKAILSDIH
+655 DKHEEFKTILSDIH

-681 KRKNDNK
+681 RRKSDNK
-688 GGSGSNKN
+688 GSSGANKN
-696 REERERAEEIFA
+696 REEKQRAQEIFE

>member
-1 MEVLNLTD
+1 M
-9 VDIKIEN
+9 
-16 IVASAS
+16 
-22 IGKDIDLKEIE
+22 
-33 SSNMLEGVSYNREQF
+33 
-48 PGLVF
+48 
-53 KLKEPKTAAL
+53 
-63 IFGSGK
+63 
-69 LVCTGAKSIDDSKLA
+69 
-84 IKRTVDLMRK
+84 
-94 VDTDIPEEF
+94 
-103 EIKIQNIVASA
+103 
-114 NLESTLNL
+114 
-122 EAVALELEDTEYEPE
+122 
-137 QFPGLVYRLS
+137 
-147 DPKVVLLL
+147 
-155 FGSGVLLIKLVVFD
+155 VLLIKLVVFD

-188 VEDDIAAITEK
+188 VEEDIAEITEK

-235 MNGACKTIDCLKE
+235 MPGAEETITCLKD

-257 GSFDVVADKV
+257 GSFDVVAEKI
-267 KDKLGVETVYTNSFT
+267 KDKLGVDAVYTNSFT

-293 GPLVSGSKLDVLK
+293 GPLVSGTKLDVLK

-350 ADIVVDGKD
+350 ADVVVEEKD
-359 LCKVLDEI
+359 LCKVLCEI

-372 TEEETETVDDEE
+372 TEDAETETVEDEAEE
-384 AVEEVEETEATEE
+384 AETEAVAEEPVEEVAEAEE
-397 AVEEEAEEAVEEEAE
+397 ADEEVVEEAAEEEAEEAEEE
-412 EAVEEV
+412 VV
-418 EETEDSEEAAEETED
+418 EEAAEEEAEATEEP
-433 AAETEDKKED
+433 AEEEAKEEKPKAKKS
-443 KKELPKS
+443 KKGLPES
-450 EFVLAD
+450 NFVLAD

-463 QKDEKEAEIS
+463 QKDEKEAEIA
-473 KVADERE
+473 KVAEERE

-515 EINKEV
+515 EINKAV
-521 EAAKKARNE
+521 EAAKKARND

-594 KTEAQELKK
+594 KNEAQELKK
-603 LSEEEHEKVIALSEK
+603 LSEEEHEKVIELSEK
-618 AQEAHEEM
+618 AQTAHEEM

-655 AKHEEFKAILSDIH
+655 AKHEEFKVILSDIH

-681 KRKNDNK
+681 RRKSDNK
-688 GGSGSNKN
+688 PSGGANKN
-696 REERERAEEIFA
+696 REEKERAEEIFE